1 VIVGRSRHTLRDN
14 AWNVPI
20 LDNSKILPKG
30 RALPRIL
37 VIDDQ
42 THVRAAIVH
51 ALQAKGFDVV
61 PAESGQSGLTKT
73 EQSKFDVVIAD
84 LFMPGIDGVT
94 LIKELRKRS
103 PGLPVIA
110 MSGVLLGT
118 SGRTALDHL
127 PNISELTD
135 VIRLQKPFRPND
147 LLQAVTAA
155 LAADP
160 SAEAHAARHAQPV

>member
-1 VIVGRSRHTLRDN
+1 V
-14 AWNVPI
+14 
-20 LDNSKILPKG
+20 
-30 RALPRIL
+30 PRIL

-42 THVRAAIVH
+42 NHVRAAIVL

-61 PAESGQSGLTKT
+61 GADSGQAGLTKF
-73 EQSKFDVVIAD
+73 EQSEFDVVIAD

-94 LIKELRKRS
+94 LIKSLRKRN
-103 PGLPVIA
+103 PGFPVIA

-127 PNISELTD
+127 PSISELSD
-135 VIRLQKPFRPND
+135 VICLQKPFRPSD

-155 LAADP
+155 LAVAATPAGD
-160 SAEAHAARHAQPV
+160 AHPISQPQT

>member
-1 VIVGRSRHTLRDN
+1 M
-14 AWNVPI
+14 
-20 LDNSKILPKG
+20 
-30 RALPRIL
+30 PRIL

-42 THVRAAIVH
+42 NHVRTAIVL

-61 PAESGQSGLTKT
+61 GAESGLLGLTKF

-94 LIKELRKRS
+94 LIKSLRKRN
-103 PGLPVIA
+103 PGFPVIA

-127 PNISELTD
+127 PNIAELSD

-147 LLQAVTAA
+147 LLQAVAAA
-155 LAADP
+155 LAAGALP
-160 SAEAHAARHAQPV
+160 AGATQAISQPQT

>member
-1 VIVGRSRHTLRDN
+1 MSQFRAFRPSH
-14 AWNVPI
+14 
-20 LDNSKILPKG
+20 PKG
-30 RALPRIL
+30 RAVPRIL

-42 THVRAAIVH
+42 NHVRTAIVL

-61 PAESGQSGLTKT
+61 GAESGLLGLTKF
-73 EQSKFDVVIAD
+73 EQSKFDVVITD

-94 LIKELRKRS
+94 LIKSLRKRN
-103 PGLPVIA
+103 PGFPVIA

-127 PNISELTD
+127 PNIAELSD

-147 LLQAVTAA
+147 LLQAVAAA
-155 LAADP
+155 LAAGALP
-160 SAEAHAARHAQPV
+160 AGATQAISQPQT

>member
-1 VIVGRSRHTLRDN
+1 V
-14 AWNVPI
+14 
-20 LDNSKILPKG
+20 
-30 RALPRIL
+30 PRIL

-42 THVRAAIVH
+42 NHVRTAIVL

-61 PAESGQSGLTKT
+61 GAESGQLGLTKF

-94 LIKELRKRS
+94 LIKALRRRDPS
-103 PGLPVIA
+103 FPVIA

-127 PNISELTD
+127 PNIAELAD

-147 LLQAVTAA
+147 LLRAVAAA
-155 LAADP
+155 LAAGGTP
-160 SAEAHAARHAQPV
+160 GGAAQPIAQPQT

>member
-1 VIVGRSRHTLRDN
+1 MF
-14 AWNVPI
+14 PI
-20 LDNSKILPKG
+20 RAFRPSHPKG
-30 RALPRIL
+30 RAVPRIL

-42 THVRAAIVH
+42 NHVRTAIVL

-61 PAESGQSGLTKT
+61 GAESGPLGLTKF

-94 LIKELRKRS
+94 LIKSLRKRN
-103 PGLPVIA
+103 PGFPVIA

-127 PNISELTD
+127 PNIAELSD

-147 LLQAVTAA
+147 LLQAVAAA
-155 LAADP
+155 LAAGALP
-160 SAEAHAARHAQPV
+160 AGATQAISQPQT